1 MWLLCLVPPV
11 RDLLPNTTAGLVTNC
26 CLAVSFCLPMK
37 LHCLGLCLLW
47 AAGCC
52 GVKFPR

>member
-1 MWLLCLVPPV
+1 MWLLCLAPPV